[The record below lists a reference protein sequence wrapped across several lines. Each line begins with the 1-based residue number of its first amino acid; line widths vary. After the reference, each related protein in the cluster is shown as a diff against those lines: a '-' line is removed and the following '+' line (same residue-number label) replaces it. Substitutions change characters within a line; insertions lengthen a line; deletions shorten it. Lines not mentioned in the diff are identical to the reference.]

1 MAEEKRFPIG
11 PGPEEEKDKK
21 KKKKKKIILREGEPP
36 RDPNREPSTKIFDI
50 IGDVLKTPYKIRG
63 GNAKGGRIGLKGG
76 GICKKGMNKKARGA
90 NS

>member
-1 MAEEKRFPIG
+1 MSKEKNIKSVAPVPPKG
-11 PGPEEEKDKK
+11 EEETEKK
-21 KKKKKKIILREGEPP
+21 KKKVKPR
-36 RDPNREPSTKIFDI
+36 RDPNREPSTKIFDS
-50 IGDVLKTPYKIRG
+50 IGEVLKTPYIIRG

>member
-21 KKKKKKIILREGEPP
+21 KKKKVKPR
-36 RDPNREPSTKIFDI
+36 RDPNREPSTKIFDS
-50 IGDVLKTPYKIRG
+50 IGEILKTPYIIRG